1 MFEIKKAIRN
11 KQKWNSRIV
20 LYQSHIVRRSV
31 AS

>member
-1 MFEIKKAIRN
+1 MGN